1 MNFQIVCTGLT
12 SKAMIN
18 KYQMTIQIVQPF
30 IPSIREKNPQE
41 RLHVAL
47 ISESGSLIDVH
58 INGMKMIKLNWT
70 LKVPDSKSYFGFTA
84 KRKIYLIYGDNKK
97 ITLLKSNKFHR
108 TIPNS
113 KLPIADDVGSN
124 FGDWN
129 QYNKFG
135 TKFNYFNNKL
145 SIYGAHA
152 AVGEFIWILGKKTD
166 NYLMHGTSSSG
177 IES

>member
-1 MNFQIVCTGLT
+1 
-12 SKAMIN
+12 MIN
-18 KYQMTIQIVQPF
+18 KYKTSIQIVQPS
-30 IPSIREKNPQE
+30 IPSIREKNTQE

-47 ISESGSLIDVH
+47 ISESGSIIDVH
-58 INGMKMIKLNWT
+58 INGMKMMKLNWT
-70 LKVPDSKSYFGFTA
+70 LKVPDSNSYFGFTA
-84 KRKIYLIYGDNKK
+84 KRKIYLIYGDSKQ

-129 QYNKFG
+129 QFNNMG
-135 TKFNYFNNKL
+135 TKFNSFNNKL
-145 SIYGAHA
+145 SVFGVHA
-152 AVGEFIWILGKKTD
+152 TVGEFIWILGIKTV
-166 NYLMHGTSSSG
+166 NHLMHGSSSSG